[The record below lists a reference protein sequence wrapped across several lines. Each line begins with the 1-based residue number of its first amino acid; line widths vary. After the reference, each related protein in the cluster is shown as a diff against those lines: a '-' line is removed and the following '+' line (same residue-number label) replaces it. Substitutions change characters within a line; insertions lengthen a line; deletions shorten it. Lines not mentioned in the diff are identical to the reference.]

1 MEIDIATL
9 GVFILASVALYISPG
24 PDMIY
29 VASRSIGQGR
39 RAGIVSCFGVQ
50 TGLIIHMLAASFG
63 LAALLAEFPSA
74 FEIIRWLGIGYL
86 VYMGVRTMTDRNSAF
101 ELDAQKSAAWSDQ
114 KLYLQGLFVNL
125 LNPKIAIFFLAFL
138 PQFTDPAMGD
148 LSTQMLF
155 YGVVF
160 NLGGFPWIL
169 FMAVLFGAAGNWLSE
184 RPKMITLQ
192 RWITGS
198 SLIGLAVFMA
208 LQDASQRR

>member
-169 FMAVLFGAAGNWLSE
+169 LMAVLFGAAGNWLSE

>member
-1 MEIDIATL
+1 MEIDLATL

-63 LAALLAEFPSA
+63 LAALLAEFPTA
-74 FEIIRWLGIGYL
+74 FEVIRWLGIGYL
-86 VYMGVRTMTDRNSAF
+86 IYMGIRAVTDKNDAF
-101 ELDAQKSAAWSDQ
+101 DIDAQKSATWSDR

-125 LNPKIAIFFLAFL
+125 LNPKIAVFFLAFL
-138 PQFTDPAMGD
+138 PQFADPEMGD
-148 LSTQMLF
+148 ISTQMLF

-169 FMAVLFGAAGNWLSE
+169 CMAVLFGAAGNWLSS
-184 RPKMITLQ
+184 RPRMLSMQ
-192 RWITGS
+192 RWVTGS
-198 SLIGLAVFMA
+198 SLVGLAIFMA
-208 LQDASQRR
+208 LQDAPQRR

>member
-125 LNPKIAIFFLAFL
+125 LNPKIAIFFLALL

>member
-1 MEIDIATL
+1 
-9 GVFILASVALYISPG
+9 
-24 PDMIY
+24 
-29 VASRSIGQGR
+29 
-39 RAGIVSCFGVQ
+39 
-50 TGLIIHMLAASFG
+50 
-63 LAALLAEFPSA
+63 
-74 FEIIRWLGIGYL
+74 
-86 VYMGVRTMTDRNSAF
+86 
-101 ELDAQKSAAWSDQ
+101 
-114 KLYLQGLFVNL
+114 
-125 LNPKIAIFFLAFL
+125 
-138 PQFTDPAMGD
+138 MGD